1 MNHLFQKEPL
11 RDQIVAAFDK
21 MPSQLRQAARYILEH
36 PDEVPLVSMRE
47 LSRLAGV
54 QPATMTRLAKF
65 LGLPGFEN
73 LRASYAVALR
83 SRADGLSARALR
95 TTGQA
100 TGVEGI
106 AVRMMQGLSSQI
118 ARLSEPDTLV
128 RMQVVADR
136 LARAR
141 RVFVL
146 GLRSCHLVAW
156 HFSYVT
162 TLLGEQTVHLD
173 GPAGTSG
180 DGLMRAEPGDV
191 MLVISIDPYSRQ
203 TLELTELARA
213 KGVTIVTITDS
224 EVSPL
229 VALSEHAIFCATE
242 SQGFF
247 HTLVPLLA
255 VSEVLCALL
264 AGRNRAKAV
273 ASLQNADKQLLE
285 LNTYVNERTRSYLP
299 KP

>member
-1 MNHLFQKEPL
+1 MLQENPI
-11 RDQIVAAFDK
+11 RDRIIAAFDK

-36 PDEVPLVSMRE
+36 PGEVPLVSMRE
-47 LSRLAGV
+47 LARLAGV

-65 LGLPGFEN
+65 LGLPGFED
-73 LRASYAVALR
+73 LRANYAAALR
-83 SRADGLSARALR
+83 SRVEGLTARALR
-95 TTGQA
+95 TADQAAGTG
-100 TGVEGI
+100 GI
-106 AVRMMQGLSSQI
+106 ALRMMQGLSDQI
-118 ARLSEPDTLV
+118 ARLGEPDTLA
-128 RMQVVADR
+128 RIQAVADR
-136 LARAR
+136 LAGAQRI
-141 RVFVL
+141 FVL

-162 TLLGEQTVHLD
+162 TLLGERTVHLD

-213 KGVTIVTITDS
+213 KGVAIVTITDS

-229 VALSEHAIFCATE
+229 VALSEHAVFCATE
-242 SQGFF
+242 SQGLF

-255 VSEVLCALL
+255 VSETLCALL

-285 LNTYVNERTRSYLP
+285 LNTYVHEFTRSFP
-299 KP
+299 PAP

>member
-1 MNHLFQKEPL
+1 LLQKDPI

-21 MPSQLRQAARYILEH
+21 MPSQLRQAARYILDH
-36 PDEVPLVSMRE
+36 PGEVPLVSMRE

-65 LGLPGFEN
+65 LGLTGFED
-73 LRASYAVALR
+73 LRASYAAALR
-83 SRADGLSARALR
+83 SRVDGLTARALR
-95 TTGQA
+95 TADQTAGA
-100 TGVEGI
+100 EGI
-106 AVRMMQGLSSQI
+106 APRMMLGLSAQI
-118 ARLSEPDTLV
+118 ARLGEPDTLA
-128 RMQVVADR
+128 RMQAVADR
-136 LARAR
+136 LASAR

-146 GLRSCHLVAW
+146 GLRACHLVAW
-156 HFSYVT
+156 HFSYVA
-162 TLLGEQTVHLD
+162 TLLGEQAVHLD

-180 DGLMRAEPGDV
+180 DGLMRAAPGDA

-203 TLELTELARA
+203 TIELTELARA
-213 KGVTIVTITDS
+213 KGVAIVTITDS
-224 EVSPL
+224 EISPL

-264 AGRNRAKAV
+264 ASRNRAKAV

-285 LNTYVNERTRSYLP
+285 LNTYVNEVPRRYLP
-299 KP
+299 PS